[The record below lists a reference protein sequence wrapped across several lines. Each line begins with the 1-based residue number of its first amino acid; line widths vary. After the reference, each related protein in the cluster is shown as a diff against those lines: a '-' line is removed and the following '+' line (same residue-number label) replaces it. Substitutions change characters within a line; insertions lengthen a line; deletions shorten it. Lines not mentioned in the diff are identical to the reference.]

1 VELTTS
7 TDDMIGTLE
16 EFLTRCEAPALTRC
30 LDKLGRVGLRILDD
44 FMALPADPY
53 LIDLS

>member
-1 VELTTS
+1 MELTTS

-44 FMALPADPY
+44 YMALHADPY